1 MLIIQTDYYH
11 IKLIII
17 HYIYNKENIHT
28 KAHLKPINMDNYKI
42 KNYCKRIFFI
52 ILLAGVT
59 LSCQDKKNA
68 KDYVDSASAPLDF
81 NQEDD
86 TQLRQQAQN
95 FFGSISDLPRE
106 TISSEKIELGKR
118 LFFDKRL
125 SKDETISCNSCHS
138 LTNYGVDNLPLSP
151 GDTKEVGNRN
161 SPTVF
166 YSSLHSMQFW
176 DGRAKDV
183 EEQAGGPILNPVE
196 HNIPSEEFLE
206 NRLREIEIYQ
216 AMFKEVYPDSTQPIT
231 FATIT
236 DAIGAFERQLNP
248 KSRYDDWV
256 DGDSDAMTTEEKI
269 GLRAFIDNA
278 CITCHTGP
286 AFGGIMLQKFGL
298 HGNYWELTKS
308 EVIDKGLFDLNN
320 DEAYKYVFK
329 TPGLRNIEKTHP
341 YFHDGSVDNLQEAI
355 RIMGELQIGKT
366 ISDEDVS
373 SIETFLKALTADID
387 EEYKQQ
393 DWE

>member
-1 MLIIQTDYYH
+1 M
-11 IKLIII
+11 
-17 HYIYNKENIHT
+17 
-28 KAHLKPINMDNYKI
+28 
-42 KNYCKRIFFI
+42 KNNNR
-52 ILLAGVT
+52 ILLLVVT
-59 LSCQDKKNA
+59 LLIAVVAIWYFKK
-68 KDYVDSASAPLDF
+68 
-81 NQEDD
+81 DD
-86 TQLRQQAQN
+86 TAYADITESEIHFDKERETELRESAQM
-95 FFGSISDLPRE
+95 FFGSLSDLPRE
-106 TISSEKIELGKR
+106 EISSEKIELGKR

-125 SKDETISCNSCHS
+125 SKNETISCNSCHS

-176 DGRAKDV
+176 DGRAEDV

-196 HNIPSEEFLE
+196 HAIPSEEFLE
-206 NRLREIEIYQ
+206 ERLRGIEVYQ
-216 AMFKEVYPDSTQPIT
+216 ALFKEVYPDSVQPIT
-231 FATIT
+231 FNNIT

-256 DGDSDAMTTEEKI
+256 DGDNDAMTAAEKV
-269 GLRAFIDNA
+269 GLQAFIDNA

-298 HGNYWELTKS
+298 HGNYWEHTKS
-308 EVIDKGLFDLNN
+308 EVIDKGLYDLNK
-320 DEAYKYVFK
+320 DEALKYVFK

-341 YFHDGSVDNLQEAI
+341 YFHDGSVEDLDEAI

-366 ISDEDVS
+366 ISDEDVQ

-387 EEYKQQ
+387 EEHKST
-393 DWE
+393 DWPEDI